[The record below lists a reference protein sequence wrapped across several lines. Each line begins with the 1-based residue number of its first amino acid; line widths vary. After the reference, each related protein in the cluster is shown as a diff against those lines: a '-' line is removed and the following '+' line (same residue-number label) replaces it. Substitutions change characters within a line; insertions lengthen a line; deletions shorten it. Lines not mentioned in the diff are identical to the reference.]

1 MELGMRMT
9 DTKQL
14 SNCKKVKENYSSP
27 SISLTGSKLELALA
41 ISCIYLQVTTD
52 DVTSLSVNV
61 STTKPCL
68 ESQKI
73 TKYKEDPYLEF
84 WCYKYTF
91 IVYLFGSIIFLIVSI
106 ILVKHKNCLTH

>member
-27 SISLTGSKLELALA
+27 YISLTGSKLELALA

-84 WCYKYTF
+84 WCYNF
-91 IVYLFGSIIFLIVSI
+91 FNLFYNFGQ
-106 ILVKHKNCLTH
+106 T